1 MPILLPR
8 GSDRSDLLELRKM
21 SFNEKTLRSLEFDKI
36 CDMLATYAPT
46 DGSKTSARLLMPS
59 DDIDT
64 VLKRQRRTTD
74 AKRLCD
80 AKGMPTFGMVKDVSE
95 SCERADK
102 GAVLSPGELLSIAG
116 VLRTARMLIDYCHGN
131 HLFDTVLDEMFDR
144 LMPNRT
150 LEEKI
155 SRSIISEELIAD
167 EASDTLA
174 NIRRQIRITNNKI
187 KETLQ
192 KYVQGGSHSKYL
204 QENIVTTRNG
214 RYVIPVKAEC
224 KNEVK
229 GLIHD
234 TSSSGATIFVEPVAV
249 VEANNELRVLESK
262 EQREI
267 EKILAALSAAVS
279 EISDAIWLN
288 YRNITELAFCFA
300 CAQMSIAMNASAP
313 TVTDARSIDLKRARH
328 PLIDK
333 SRVVPINVRIGD
345 GYDTMIITGP
355 NTGGKTVTL
364 KTLGLFTLMAQA
376 GLHIPADEGS
386 VVTVCDNILVDIG
399 DEQSIE
405 QSLSTFS
412 SHMVNIVSFMD
423 AVNNRSLVL
432 FDELGVGTDP
442 VEGAALAVSIID
454 FVRSKGAMCAAT
466 THYAEL
472 KAYALDTDG
481 VCNASCEFDV
491 ETLKPTYKLIIGTPG
506 KSNAFAISE
515 KLGLPKSI
523 IESAENYISTDN
535 RKFEDIIG
543 QLERTRIEMERNREE
558 TEAMR
563 ADYER
568 FKTESERQIKK
579 RLEDSEKEL
588 EKARQKATSMVASA
602 KASSDFILEQMDKV
616 RRAKDSE
623 RLGNELDSA
632 RRAVREHLRENS
644 SKFDPVEKPKRDE
657 NYVLPRKLKKGDE
670 VTIITLGTDA
680 TLLEEPDKS
689 GNVRVQAGILQTR
702 VNIKDLRLKENEVT
716 VTSGDKKVKASTYS
730 VSRATSFK
738 GEIDLRGMT
747 GDEAW
752 LAVDK
757 YFDEANLA
765 NVRTVRLIHGKGTGA
780 LKTALWKFLK
790 GDKRISNFRIGQW
803 GEGDGGVTVVEL
815 K

>member
-1 MPILLPR
+1 
-8 GSDRSDLLELRKM
+8 M
-21 SFNEKTLRSLEFDKI
+21 SFSQKTLHSLEFDKI
-36 CDMLATYAPT
+36 CELLASFAPT
-46 DGSKTSARLLMPS
+46 DGSKSLARMLSPS

-64 VLKRQRRTTD
+64 VMKRQRRTTD

-80 AKGMPTFGMVKDVSE
+80 AKGMPSFGGVRDVSE

-102 GAVLSPGELLSIAG
+102 GATLTPGELLAIAG
-116 VLRTARMLIDYCHGN
+116 VLRTSRTLQDYCYGN
-131 HLFDTVLDEMFDR
+131 KLFDTVLDEMFDR
-144 LMPNRT
+144 LMPQRT
-150 LEEKI
+150 LEDRI
-155 SRSIISEELIAD
+155 YRAIISEELIAD
-167 EASDTLA
+167 EASVALA

-192 KYVQGGSHSKYL
+192 KYVQGGSHAKYL

-214 RYVIPVKAEC
+214 RYVIPVRAEC
-224 KNEVK
+224 KNDVK
-229 GLIHD
+229 GLVHD
-234 TSSSGATIFVEPVAV
+234 TSSSGATLFIEPAAV

-262 EQREI
+262 EEHEI
-267 EKILAALSAAVS
+267 ERILAELSVAVS
-279 EISDAIWLN
+279 ECSNAIWLN

-300 CAQMSIAMNASAP
+300 CAQMSYALNASAP
-313 TVTDARSIDLKRARH
+313 TVTEERFIQLKRARH

-333 SRVVPINVRIGD
+333 SRVVPINVILGD

-364 KTLGLFTLMAQA
+364 KTLGLFTLMAQS
-376 GLHIPADEGS
+376 GLHISADEGS
-386 VVTVCDNILVDIG
+386 TVCVCDDVLVDIG

-423 AVNNRSLVL
+423 KVSDRSLVL

-454 FVRSKGAMCAAT
+454 FVRKRGAMCAAT

-472 KAYALDTDG
+472 KAYALDTEG

-515 KLGLPKSI
+515 KLGLSREI
-523 IESAENYISTDN
+523 IESAENYVSSDN

-543 QLERTRIEMERNREE
+543 QLESARVDMEKRREE

-568 FKTESERQIKK
+568 FKAESERAIKK
-579 RLEDSEKEL
+579 RLEESEREL
-588 EKARQKATSMVASA
+588 EKARQKASSMVMSA
-602 KASSDFILEQMDKV
+602 KASSDFIMEQMDKLKK
-616 RRAKDSE
+616 AKDSE
-623 RLGNELDSA
+623 RLGAELQDA

-644 SKFDPVEKPKRDE
+644 DKFDPVENKRDE

-670 VTIITLGTDA
+670 VIIMTLGSEA
-680 TLLEEPDKS
+680 TLLEDPDKS

-702 VNIKDLRLKENEVT
+702 VKIKDLRLKENEPT
-716 VTSGDKKVKASTYS
+716 VISGQKKQKASTYTVERS
-730 VSRATSFK
+730 SSFRD
-738 GEIDLRGMT
+738 EIDLRGMN

-757 YFDEANLA
+757 YFDEANLFGFK
-765 NVRTVRLIHGKGTGA
+765 RVRLIHGKGTGA
-780 LKTALWKFLK
+780 LKAALWKYLK
-790 GDKRISNFRIGQW
+790 GDRRIAGFRIGQF

>member
-1 MPILLPR
+1 
-8 GSDRSDLLELRKM
+8 M
-21 SFNEKTLRSLEFDKI
+21 SFNEKTLRTLEFDKV
-36 CDMLATYAPT
+36 CEMLSSHTPT
-46 DGSKTSARLLMPS
+46 EGAKRMAFMLMPS

-64 VLKRQRRTTD
+64 VILRQKKTTD

-80 AKGMPTFGMVKDVSE
+80 AKGMPSFGSVKDISE

-102 GAVLSPGELLSIAG
+102 GAVLTPGELLAVAN
-116 VLRTARMLIDYCHGN
+116 VLRSARMLIDYCYGN
-131 HLFDTVLDEMFDR
+131 HLFDTVFDEIFDR
-144 LMPNRT
+144 LLPNKH

-155 SRSIISEELIAD
+155 SHAIISEEMIAD
-167 EASDTLA
+167 EASSELA
-174 NIRRQIRITNNKI
+174 NIRRQIRNTNNKI

-224 KNEVK
+224 RNEVK

-234 TSSSGATIFVEPVAV
+234 TSSSGATIFVEPASV
-249 VEANNELRVLESK
+249 VEANNELRVLYSK
-262 EQREI
+262 EEHEI
-267 EKILAALSAAVS
+267 ERILSELSVS
-279 EISDAIWLN
+279 VAECSDALWLN
-288 YRNITELAFCFA
+288 YRNITDLAFSFG
-300 CAQMSIAMNASAP
+300 CAQMSYAMNATSP
-313 TVTDARSIDLKRARH
+313 TVSEDRVIDLRRARH
-328 PLIDK
+328 PLIEK
-333 SRVVPINVRIGD
+333 NRVVPINVRLGE

-364 KTLGLFTLMAQA
+364 KTIGLFQLMAQA

-386 VVTVCDNILVDIG
+386 TVTVCENILVDIG

-412 SHMVNIVSFMD
+412 SHMVNIVSF
-423 AVNNRSLVL
+423 VEKVGKRSLVL

-454 FVRSKGAMCAAT
+454 HVRGCGALCAAT

-515 KLGLPKSI
+515 KLGLPKKI
-523 IESAENYISTDN
+523 ITAAENYVSSDN

-543 QLERTRIEMERNREE
+543 QLEKSRIEMERNREE
-558 TEAMR
+558 AEALR

-568 FKTESERQIKK
+568 FKAESERVIKQ
-579 RLEDSEKEL
+579 RLKESEREL
-588 EKARQKATSMVASA
+588 EKARQKASSMVASA
-602 KASSDFILEQMDKV
+602 KASSDFIMEQMDKV
-616 RRAKDSE
+616 RKAKETE
-623 RLGNELDSA
+623 RLGDELDRA

-644 SKFDPVEKPKRDE
+644 SKYDPVEKPIKDE
-657 NYVLPRKLKKGDE
+657 NYVLPRKLKKGDT
-670 VTIITLGTDA
+670 VIIATLGTEA
-680 TLLEEPDKS
+680 VLLEEPDKS

-702 VNIKDLRLKENEVT
+702 VKVSDLMLKENDAT
-716 VTSGDKKVKASTYS
+716 VTSGDKKVKASSYS
-730 VSRATSFK
+730 VKRSTSFRD
-738 GEIDLRGMT
+738 EIDLRGMT

-757 YFDEANLA
+757 YIDEATMA
-765 NVRTVRLIHGKGTGA
+765 GISKVRLIHGKGTGA
-780 LKTALWKFLK
+780 LKAALWKFLK
-790 GDKRISNFRIGQW
+790 GDRRIASFRIGQY
-803 GEGDGGVTVVEL
+803 GEGDGGVTILEL

>member
-1 MPILLPR
+1 
-8 GSDRSDLLELRKM
+8 M

-36 CDMLATYAPT
+36 CEMLATHAPT
-46 DGSKTSARLLMPS
+46 EGAKRMARMLEPS
-59 DDIDT
+59 SDPDKVIQR
-64 VLKRQRRTTD
+64 LRRTND

-80 AKGMPTFGMVKDVSE
+80 AKGMPSFGMVKDVSE
-95 SCERADK
+95 SCERAEK
-102 GAVLSPGELLSIAG
+102 GAILTPGELLAVAS
-116 VLRTARMLIDYCHGN
+116 VLRTARTLLDYCEGN
-131 HLFDTVLDEMFDR
+131 HLFDTVLDEIFDR
-144 LMPNRT
+144 LIPNRT

-155 SRSIISEELIAD
+155 SRAIISEELIAD
-167 EASDTLA
+167 EASPTLA
-174 NIRRQIRITNNKI
+174 NIRRQIRIANNKI

-192 KYVQGGSHSKYL
+192 KFVQGGSHSKYL

-234 TSSSGATIFVEPVAV
+234 TSSSGATIFIEPASV

-262 EQREI
+262 EEHEI
-267 EKILAALSAAVS
+267 EKILSELSVHVAEYS
-279 EISDAIWLN
+279 NSIWLN
-288 YRNITELAFCFA
+288 YRNITELAFYFA
-300 CAQMSIAMNASAP
+300 CAQMSFALNATMP
-313 TVTDARSIDLKRARH
+313 TVSNGKSIELKRARH

-333 SRVVPINVRIGD
+333 SRVVPINVALGE
-345 GYDTMIITGP
+345 GYDTIIITGP

-364 KTLGLFTLMAQA
+364 KTLGLFQLMAQA

-386 VVTVCDNILVDIG
+386 TICVCDDILVDIG

-412 SHMVNIVSFMD
+412 SHMVNIVSFID
-423 AVNNRSLVL
+423 KVTDRTLVL

-454 FVRSKGAMCAAT
+454 FVRKRGALCAAT

-472 KAYALDTDG
+472 KAYALDTEG

-506 KSNAFAISE
+506 KSNAFAISQ
-515 KLGLPKSI
+515 KLGLPIAI
-523 IESAENYISTDN
+523 IESAENYISSDN

-543 QLERTRIEMERNREE
+543 QLEKSRIEMEKNRVEAEE
-558 TEAMR
+558 MR
-563 ADYER
+563 RDYEK
-568 FKTESERQIKK
+568 FKVEAEKQIKK
-579 RLEDSEKEL
+579 RLDESEREL
-588 EKARQKATSMVASA
+588 EKSRQKAASMVASA
-602 KASSDFILEQMDKV
+602 KASSDYILEQMDKLKK
-616 RRAKDSE
+616 AKDSE
-623 RLGNELDSA
+623 KFGDELA
-632 RRAVREHLRENS
+632 RTRRAVREHMRENS
-644 SKFDPVEKPKRDE
+644 DKFDPVEKPKDNE

-670 VTIITLGTDA
+670 VLIVNLGSNA

-702 VNIKDLRLKENEVT
+702 VNIKNLRLVENTPT
-716 VTSGDKKVKASTYS
+716 VTTADKKVVKASTYS
-730 VSRATSFK
+730 VSRSTSFK
-738 GEIDLRGMT
+738 DEIDLRGMN

-757 YFDEANLA
+757 YIDEAMMFGI
-765 NVRTVRLIHGKGTGA
+765 RTVRLIHGKGTGA
-780 LKTALWKFLK
+780 LKAALWRFLK
-790 GDKRISNFRIGQW
+790 GDRRIASFRIGQF
-803 GEGDGGVTVVEL
+803 GEGDGGVTVLEL

>member
-1 MPILLPR
+1 
-8 GSDRSDLLELRKM
+8 M
-21 SFNEKTLRSLEFDKI
+21 SFNEKTLHSLEFDKI
-36 CDMLATYAPT
+36 CEMLATYAPT
-46 DGSKTSARLLMPS
+46 EGSKMSARLLMPS
-59 DDIDT
+59 DDIET

-116 VLRTARMLIDYCHGN
+116 VLRTSRMLVDYCHGN
-131 HLFDTVLDEMFDR
+131 HLFDTVLDEIFDR

-150 LEEKI
+150 VEEKI

-167 EASDTLA
+167 EASETLA

-192 KYVQGGSHSKYL
+192 KYIQGGTHAKYL
-204 QENIVTTRNG
+204 QENLVTMRNG

-224 KNEVK
+224 KNDVK

-234 TSSSGATIFVEPVAV
+234 TSASGATIFVEPVAV

-262 EQREI
+262 EQHEI
-267 EKILAALSAAVS
+267 EKILAALSAEVS
-279 EISDAIWLN
+279 AISDSLWLN
-288 YRNITELAFCFA
+288 YRNITELAFAFA

-313 TVTDARSIDLKRARH
+313 TVTEERTVELKRARH

-333 SRVVPINVRIGD
+333 ERVVPINVSLGD

-364 KTLGLFTLMAQA
+364 KTLGLFILMTQS

-412 SHMVNIVSFMD
+412 SHMVNIVSFMGS
-423 AVNNRSLVL
+423 VNSRSLVL

-472 KAYALDTDG
+472 KAYALDTEG

-506 KSNAFAISE
+506 KSNAFAISQ
-515 KLGLPKSI
+515 KLGLPKEI
-523 IESAENYISTDN
+523 IENAENYISTDN

-543 QLERTRIEMERNREE
+543 QLEKTRIEMEKAREE
-558 TEAMR
+558 TEQMR
-563 ADYER
+563 KDYER
-568 FKTESERQIKK
+568 FKTESEKSIKA
-579 RLEDSEKEL
+579 RVDESEKEL
-588 EKARQKATSMVASA
+588 EKARQKAVAMVTSA
-602 KASSDFILEQMDKV
+602 KASSDFIMDQMDKV
-616 RRAKDSE
+616 RKARDSE
-623 RLGNELDSA
+623 NLGSELDRA
-632 RRAVREHLRENS
+632 RKAVREHWRENS
-644 SKFDPVEKPKRDE
+644 DKFDPVEKPKADE

-670 VTIITLGTDA
+670 VTIVTIGSDA
-680 TLLEEPDKS
+680 TLLEDPDKS

-702 VNIKDLRLKENEVT
+702 VNIKNLRLKENETKVI
-716 VTSGDKKVKASTYS
+716 SGDKKIKASSYT
-730 VSRATSFK
+730 VSRVTTFK
-738 GEIDLRGMT
+738 DEIDLRGMN

-757 YFDEANLA
+757 YFDEATLA

-790 GDKRISNFRIGQW
+790 GDKRISSFRIGQF

>member
-1 MPILLPR
+1 
-8 GSDRSDLLELRKM
+8 M
-21 SFNEKTLRSLEFDKI
+21 SFNEKTLHSLEFDKI
-36 CDMLATYAPT
+36 CEMLATHAPT
-46 DGSKTSARLLMPS
+46 EGAKSAARLLMPS
-59 DDIDT
+59 DDIEV

-80 AKGMPTFGMVKDVSE
+80 AKGMPSFGMVKDVSE

-102 GAVLSPGELLSIAG
+102 GAILSPGELLAIAS
-116 VLRTARMLIDYCHGN
+116 VLRTARMLSDYCHGN
-131 HLFDTVLDEMFDR
+131 HLFDTVLDEVFDR
-144 LMPNRT
+144 LIPNRS

-192 KYVQGGSHSKYL
+192 KYVQGGSHAKYL
-204 QENIVTTRNG
+204 QENIVTMRNG

-262 EQREI
+262 EQHEI
-267 EKILAALSAAVS
+267 DKILSALSAAVS
-279 EISDAIWLN
+279 ENSDAIWLN
-288 YRNITELAFCFA
+288 YRNITELAFAFA
-300 CAQMSIAMNASAP
+300 CAQMSYAINGSAP
-313 TVTDARSIDLKRARH
+313 TVTEERVVELKRARH

-333 SRVVPINVRIGD
+333 DRVVPINVRLGD
-345 GYDTMIITGP
+345 GFDTMIITGP

-364 KTLGLFTLMAQA
+364 KTIGLFMLMAQS

-386 VVTVCDNILVDIG
+386 VITVCDNILVDIG

-412 SHMVNIVSFMD
+412 SHMVNIVSFMGS
-423 AVNNRSLVL
+423 VNNRSLVL

-454 FVRSKGAMCAAT
+454 FVRSRGAMCAAT

-472 KAYALDTDG
+472 KAYALDTPG

-515 KLGLPKSI
+515 KLGLPREI
-523 IESAENYISTDN
+523 IDRAENYISSDN

-543 QLERTRIEMERNREE
+543 QLEESRIEMEKAREE
-558 TEAMR
+558 TEQMR
-563 ADYER
+563 SDYER
-568 FKTESERQIKK
+568 FKIESEKTIKA
-579 RLEDSEKEL
+579 RLAESEKEL
-588 EKARQKATSMVASA
+588 EKARQKAVNMVTSA
-602 KASSDFILEQMDKV
+602 KASSDFIMEQMDKV
-616 RRAKDSE
+616 RKAKESE
-623 RLGNELDSA
+623 NLGSELDRA
-632 RRAVREHLRENS
+632 RRAVRDHWRENS
-644 SKFDPVEKPKRDE
+644 DKFDPVEKPKIDE
-657 NYVLPRKLKKGDE
+657 NYVLPRKLKKGDL
-670 VTIITLGTDA
+670 VLVVSLGSEA
-680 TLLEEPDKS
+680 TLIDDPDKS

-702 VNIKDLRLKENEVT
+702 VNIKDLRLKENEPKVI
-716 VTSGDKKVKASTYS
+716 SGEKKVKASSYS
-730 VSRATSFK
+730 VTRTTTFK
-738 GEIDLRGMT
+738 DEIDLRGMT

-757 YFDEANLA
+757 YFDEAMLA
-765 NVRTVRLIHGKGTGA
+765 NIRTVRLIHGKGTGA

-790 GDKRISNFRIGQW
+790 GDKRISSFRIGQF

>member
-1 MPILLPR
+1 
-8 GSDRSDLLELRKM
+8 M
-21 SFNEKTLRSLEFDKI
+21 SFSEKTIHSLEFDKI
-36 CDMLATYAPT
+36 CELLASFAPT
-46 DGSKTSARLLMPS
+46 DGSKAMARMLMPQE
-59 DDIDT
+59 DIEA
-64 VLKRQRRTTD
+64 VLLGQRRTTD

-80 AKGMPTFGMVKDVSE
+80 AKGMPTFGGVRDVSE
-95 SCERADK
+95 SCERAEK
-102 GAVLSPGELLSIAG
+102 GAVLTPGELLSIAG
-116 VLRTARMLIDYCHGN
+116 VLRTSRTLIDYCHGN
-131 HLFDTVLDEMFDR
+131 HLFDTVLDEIFDR
-144 LMPNRT
+144 LLPNRT
-150 LEEKI
+150 LEDKI
-155 SRSIISEELIAD
+155 KRSIISEELIAD

-234 TSSSGATIFVEPVAV
+234 TSSSGATIFVEPAQV

-262 EQREI
+262 EEHEI
-267 EKILAALSAAVS
+267 ERILADLSASVS
-279 EISDAIWLN
+279 EYSDSIWLN
-288 YRNITELAFCFA
+288 YRNITELAFAFA
-300 CAQMSIAMNASAP
+300 CAQMSYAMNGSAP
-313 TVTDARSIDLKRARH
+313 IVTEERLIHLKRARH

-333 SRVVPINVRIGD
+333 QRVVPINVLLGD

-386 VVTVCDNILVDIG
+386 TVSVCENVLVDIG

-423 AVNNRSLVL
+423 KVGDRSLVL

-454 FVRSKGAMCAAT
+454 NVRSKGAMCAAT

-472 KAYALDTDG
+472 KAYALDTEG

-515 KLGLPKSI
+515 KLGLSREI
-523 IESAENYISTDN
+523 IEHAENYVSSDN

-543 QLERTRIEMERNREE
+543 QLESTRIEMEKNREE

-568 FKTESERQIKK
+568 FKAESEKIIKK
-579 RLEDSEKEL
+579 RLDEAEREL
-588 EKARQKATSMVASA
+588 EKAQQKAASMVASA
-602 KASSDFILEQMDKV
+602 KASSDFIMEQMDKLKKA
-616 RRAKDSE
+616 RDSE
-623 RLGNELDSA
+623 RLGDELQST
-632 RRAVREHLRENS
+632 RRAVREHMRANS
-644 SKFDPVEKPKRDE
+644 EKFDPVEKKRDE

-670 VTIITLGTDA
+670 VIIMTLGSSA
-680 TLLEEPDKS
+680 TLLEDPDKS

-702 VNIKDLRLKENEVT
+702 VKVKDLKLVENEIT
-716 VTSGDKKVKASTYS
+716 VQSGDKKMKTSSYT
-730 VSRATSFK
+730 VSRSSSFK
-738 GEIDLRGMT
+738 DEIDLRGMT

-757 YFDEANLA
+757 YFDEAIMTGF
-765 NVRTVRLIHGKGTGA
+765 RKVRLIHGKGTGA
-780 LKTALWKFLK
+780 LKVALWKFLK
-790 GDKRISNFRIGQW
+790 GDKRISSFRIGQF
-803 GEGDGGVTVVEL
+803 GEGDGGVTIVEL

>member
-1 MPILLPR
+1 
-8 GSDRSDLLELRKM
+8 M
-21 SFNEKTLRSLEFDKI
+21 SFSEKTIHSLEFDKI
-36 CDMLATYAPT
+36 CELLASFAPT
-46 DGSKTSARLLMPS
+46 DGSKTMAKMLMPS
-59 DDIDT
+59 EDIDT
-64 VLKRQRRTTD
+64 VLLRQRRTTD

-80 AKGMPTFGMVKDVSE
+80 AKGMPSFGMVKDVSE

-102 GAVLSPGELLSIAG
+102 GATLTPGELLAVAS
-116 VLRTARMLIDYCHGN
+116 VLRTSRSLMDYCHGN
-131 HLFDTVLDEMFDR
+131 HLFDTVLDEIFDR
-144 LMPNRT
+144 LLPNRT

-155 SRSIISEELIAD
+155 TRSIISEELIAD

-192 KYVQGGSHSKYL
+192 KYIQGGTHSKYL

-234 TSSSGATIFVEPVAV
+234 TSSSGATIFVEPSAV
-249 VEANNELRVLESK
+249 VDANNELRVLESK
-262 EQREI
+262 EEHEI
-267 EKILAALSAAVS
+267 EKILSALSSAVS
-279 EISDAIWLN
+279 EFSDAIWLD
-288 YRNITELAFCFA
+288 YRNITELAFAFA
-300 CAQMSIAMNASAP
+300 CAQMSYAIKGSAP
-313 TVTDARSIDLKRARH
+313 TVTEERIIVLKRARH

-333 SRVVPINVRIGD
+333 SRVVPINVILGD

-386 VVTVCDNILVDIG
+386 VVSVCENVLVDIG

-423 AVNNRSLVL
+423 KVGERSLVL

-454 FVRSKGAMCAAT
+454 NVRSRGAMCAAT

-472 KAYALDTDG
+472 KAYALDTKG

-515 KLGLPKSI
+515 KLGLSREI
-523 IESAENYISTDN
+523 IEHAENYISSDN

-543 QLERTRIEMERNREE
+543 QLESTRMEMERNREE
-558 TEAMR
+558 TEQMR
-563 ADYER
+563 ADFER
-568 FKTESERQIKK
+568 FKTESEKIIKK
-579 RLEDSEKEL
+579 RLEESEREL
-588 EKARQKATSMVASA
+588 QKAQQKAANMVASA
-602 KASSDFILEQMDKV
+602 KASSDFIFEQMDKLKK
-616 RRAKDSE
+616 AKDSE
-623 RLGNELDSA
+623 RLGDELQA
-632 RRAVREHLRENS
+632 TRRAVREHLRENS
-644 SKFDPVEKPKRDE
+644 EKFDPVEKKRDE

-670 VTIITLGTDA
+670 VIIMTLGSSA
-680 TLLEEPDKS
+680 TLLEDPDKS

-702 VNIKDLRLKENEVT
+702 VKIKDLKLKEDDGIT
-716 VTSGDKKVKASTYS
+716 VKSGEKKMKTSTYT
-730 VSRATSFK
+730 VSRSSTFRD
-738 GEIDLRGMT
+738 EIDLRGMT

-757 YFDEANLA
+757 YFDEAVMA
-765 NVRTVRLIHGKGTGA
+765 GFKKVRLIHGKGTGA
-780 LKTALWKFLK
+780 LKAALWKFLK
-790 GDKRISNFRIGQW
+790 GDRRISSFRIGQF

>member
-1 MPILLPR
+1 
-8 GSDRSDLLELRKM
+8 M
-21 SFNEKTLRSLEFDKI
+21 SFSEKTIHSLEFDKI
-36 CDMLATYAPT
+36 CELLASFAPT
-46 DGSKTSARLLMPS
+46 DGSKTMAKMLMPS
-59 DDIDT
+59 EDIDT
-64 VLKRQRRTTD
+64 VLLRQRRTTD

-80 AKGMPTFGMVKDVSE
+80 AKGMPSFGMVKDVSE

-102 GAVLSPGELLSIAG
+102 GATLTPGELLAVAS
-116 VLRTARMLIDYCHGN
+116 VLRTSRSLMDYCHGN
-131 HLFDTVLDEMFDR
+131 HLFDTVLDEIFDR
-144 LMPNRT
+144 LLPNRT

-155 SRSIISEELIAD
+155 TRSIISEELIAD

-192 KYVQGGSHSKYL
+192 KYIQGGTHSKYL

-234 TSSSGATIFVEPVAV
+234 TSSSGATIFVEPSAV
-249 VEANNELRVLESK
+249 VDANNELRVLESK
-262 EQREI
+262 EEHEI
-267 EKILAALSAAVS
+267 EKILSALSSAVS
-279 EISDAIWLN
+279 EFSDAIWLD
-288 YRNITELAFCFA
+288 YRNITELAFAFA
-300 CAQMSIAMNASAP
+300 CAQMSYAIKGSAP
-313 TVTDARSIDLKRARH
+313 TVTEERIIVLKRARH

-333 SRVVPINVRIGD
+333 SRVVPINVILGD

-386 VVTVCDNILVDIG
+386 VVSVCENVLVDIG

-423 AVNNRSLVL
+423 KVGERSLVL

-454 FVRSKGAMCAAT
+454 NVRNRGAMCAAT

-472 KAYALDTDG
+472 KAYALDTKG

-515 KLGLPKSI
+515 KLGLSREI
-523 IESAENYISTDN
+523 IEHAENYISSDN
-535 RKFEDIIG
+535 RRFEDIIG
-543 QLERTRIEMERNREE
+543 QLESTRMEMERNREE
-558 TEAMR
+558 TEQMR

-568 FKTESERQIKK
+568 FKTESEKIIKK
-579 RLEDSEKEL
+579 RIEESEREL
-588 EKARQKATSMVASA
+588 QKAQQKAANMIASA
-602 KASSDFILEQMDKV
+602 KASSDFIFEQMDKLKK
-616 RRAKDSE
+616 AKDTE
-623 RLGNELDSA
+623 RFGDELQA
-632 RRAVREHLRENS
+632 TRRAVREHLRENS
-644 SKFDPVEKPKRDE
+644 EKYDPVEKKRDE

-670 VTIITLGTDA
+670 VIIMTLGSSA
-680 TLLEEPDKS
+680 TLLEDPDKS

-702 VNIKDLRLKENEVT
+702 VKIKDLKLKEDDGIT
-716 VTSGDKKVKASTYS
+716 VQSGEKKMKTSTYT
-730 VSRATSFK
+730 VSRSSTFRD
-738 GEIDLRGMT
+738 EIDLRGMT

-757 YFDEANLA
+757 YFDEAVMA
-765 NVRTVRLIHGKGTGA
+765 GFKKVRLIHGKGTGA
-780 LKTALWKFLK
+780 LKAALWKFLK
-790 GDKRISNFRIGQW
+790 GDRRISSFRIGQF